1 MNISSSGFLF
11 WPYLWVE
18 ILQPLCAACAS
29 IYHHHSENVCFYFHV
44 ELLVFQR
51 ALCRLVQIVRQ
62 GLPGSFYGAVFQL
75 VGPSLQCFMGAGL
88 YSSLGA
94 GGYGGQNNTYG
105 CRHQRKMFFFFTV
118 FSSQTVLNLSV
129 RICLVFTFLS
139 TVRFFVRFF
148 PSFIFHLT
156 Q

>member
-18 ILQPLCAACAS
+18 ILHPLCAACAS
-29 IYHHHSENVCFYFHV
+29 IYHHHSENMCFYFHV

-51 ALCRLVQIVRQ
+51 ALCRLFKLSVRASQVLSMELFSNLLVQVCSALW
-62 GLPGSFYGAVFQL
+62 G
-75 VGPSLQCFMGAGL
+75 

>member
-51 ALCRLVQIVRQ
+51 ALCRL
-62 GLPGSFYGAVFQL
+62 F
-75 VGPSLQCFMGAGL
+75 
-88 YSSLGA
+88 
-94 GGYGGQNNTYG
+94 
-105 CRHQRKMFFFFTV
+105 K
-118 FSSQTVLNLSV
+118 LSV
-129 RICLVFTFLS
+129 RASQVLSMELFSNLLVQVCSALWVQGFIPLWVQEDMVDRIIHMDADIKGKCFFSLLSSAPKLYLTF
-139 TVRFFVRFF
+139 
-148 PSFIFHLT
+148 